1 MCSREKPSSK
11 IWLQVIAVFLNF
23 AVSIIM
29 PPAFFSLCSV
39 NTFNCG
45 TLTEFLQL
53 LPIPNTVLDL
63 CIYITQAEWLEGSFL
78 LPLEMSHWC
87 RIHEAPANQ
96 MSLCTGKSFAAFTGV
111 SFHVHFQ
118 VLLFFSCPKKWPN
131 IREGAWL
138 GPGHS
143 HHKQTKVPQRGI
155 SQWESHLALDLFFF
169 TGQICWPLRNGT
181 CGLWVCRSMLLEK
194 KNLYL
199 QIMSSICTYK
209 YYKYSLIACSL
220 VYAC

>member
-11 IWLQVIAVFLNF
+11 IWLQVIAMFLNF
-23 AVSIIM
+23 AVSLII

-53 LPIPNTVLDL
+53 LPVPNTIPNL
-63 CIYITQAEWLEGSFL
+63 CIYITRAELLEASFP

-96 MSLCTGKSFAAFTGV
+96 MSLCTGKGFAAFSGV

-118 VLLFFSCPKKWPN
+118 VLLFSCPKKWPN

-143 HHKQTKVPQRGI
+143 HHKKTKVSQRGI
-155 SQWESHLALDLFFF
+155 SQWESHSALDIFFF
-169 TGQICWPLRNGT
+169 TGQMYWPLRNGM
-181 CGLWVCRSMLLEK
+181 CALWICRSVLLEK
-194 KNLYL
+194 KIYT
-199 QIMSSICTYK
+199 SSICT
-209 YYKYSLIACSL
+209 
-220 VYAC
+220 